1 MGGATLAAFIN
12 GSTGG
17 AGAGVYDATSAGS
30 GSVIIPTGAT
40 GVTIECWGAG
50 GGGGYGYFGELAPG
64 EPEIFPGGGGGGGG
78 YARTVLALVVADALK
93 TINFTVGS
101 GGAGGTAF
109 STFGNPGTFSNVY
122 SGTFTIT
129 TMTSN
134 GGNGGNSGQFANQG
148 AGGTASGGNTVPG
161 TTGNGGAFYTQA
173 GAAGISGVGSL
184 TAGGGGNGGEFF
196 DGEAGLNGRVR
207 MVFTF

>member
-12 GSTGG
+12 GTTGG
-17 AGAGVYDATSAGS
+17 AGAGVYDASEPGT
-30 GSVIIPTGAT
+30 GSVTIPASAI

-50 GGGGYGYFGELAPG
+50 GGGGYGYLGFISPG
-64 EPEIFPGGGGGGGG
+64 EPEVFPGGGGGSGG
-78 YARTVLALVVADALK
+78 YSKTILVLTGPDSGK
-93 TINFTVGS
+93 TINYTVGT

-109 STFGNPGTFSNVY
+109 SPNGNPGTFSNVY
-122 SGTFTIT
+122 SGTYTIT

-134 GGNGGNSGQFANQG
+134 AGNGGESGQFAQQG
-148 AGGTASGGNTVPG
+148 TGGTASGGNTTN

-173 GAAGISGVGSL
+173 GAAGIAGVGSL